1 MIDFGSQCTH
11 VTRGPGAAAAPKCM
25 PAGLAGAC
33 IWVPWRPAPGG
44 RPRPR
49 TPSSRAPIGGGYRS
63 VEARSLRKRSNRR
76 TGRRQELRRAGI
88 PFALYNIYRQ
98 GGGGDGRRSHPST
111 GAWARRG
118 RVGHCQGVT
127 RGERSSCLFPFAFYL
142 FPKEMSK
149 HISRGD
155 ISAAAAAAAA
165 EKYFCRKYSC
175 RRRRRKTF
183 LGEIFLPPPPCTPSN
198 NTNGVE

>member
-11 VTRGPGAAAAPKCM
+11 VTGGPGAAAAPKCM

-76 TGRRQELRRAGI
+76 TGRRQEPRRAGI

-118 RVGHCQGVT
+118 RGGHCQGVT
-127 RGERSSCLFPFAFYL
+127 RGERSSCLSPFSFFFFL
-142 FPKEMSK
+142 RKC
-149 HISRGD
+149 RD
-155 ISAAAAAAAA
+155 I
-165 EKYFCRKYSC
+165 
-175 RRRRRKTF
+175 F
-183 LGEIFLPPPPCTPSN
+183 LGEIFLPPPPPKNIPERDISAAAAAVADAAEKTSP
-198 NTNGVE
+198 G